1 MVKKY
6 RPITS
11 TRRFTILPSFEGLTR
26 EKNKRKTVAPTKLL
40 IRKKAKIN
48 GRNNTGR
55 ITCRHRGGG
64 HKRKLRVIDF
74 LRNKEEIPAKVASIE
89 YDPNR
94 SAFIALLHYADG
106 EKRYIVAPEKL
117 QVGDIVKTSKEP
129 PFSVGTCMRLKDM
142 PIGSIVHN
150 IEMVPGKGAKLVRS
164 AGMSAQLSGRANG
177 FATIRLPSSE
187 LRIIN
192 EECKATFGAVS
203 NSEHVL
209 RKEGKAG
216 RSRWKGIRP
225 TVRGTAMNPVD
236 HPLGGGN
243 GKSKGNIPQSP
254 WGLEA
259 KGKKTRSKK
268 KSRKYIIQQRKR
280 NRNKVKG

>member
-6 RPITS
+6 RPTTS
-11 TRRFTILPSFEGLTR
+11 TRRFTILPSFGELTR
-26 EKNKRKTVAPTKLL
+26 KAGARATIAPTKRLVK
-40 IRKKAKIN
+40 KKAKIN
-48 GRNNTGR
+48 GRNNLGR

-64 HKRKLRVIDF
+64 HKRKLRVVDF
-74 LRNKEEIPAKVASIE
+74 LRDKEEIPATVASIE

-94 SAFIALLHYADG
+94 SAFIALLNYADG
-106 EKRYIVAPEKL
+106 EKRYILSPEKL
-117 QVGDIVKTSKEP
+117 KVGDVVKTSKEP
-129 PFSVGTCMRLKDM
+129 PFSVGTCMRLKHM
-142 PIGSIVHN
+142 PVGSVIHN
-150 IEMVPGKGAKLVRS
+150 IEMIPGKGAKLVRS
-164 AGMSAQLSGRANG
+164 AGMSAQLSGCANG
-177 FATIRLPSSE
+177 IATIRLPSSE
-187 LRIIN
+187 MRTVS
-192 EECKATFGAVS
+192 EDCKATFGSVS

-225 TVRGTAMNPVD
+225 TTRGMAMNPVD

-268 KSRKYIIQQRKR
+268 KTNKYIIQARKR
-280 NRNKVKG
+280 KKAKK